1 MLSDDDYCDAD
12 ELDFVAQTTFEET
25 VRRMQPQI
33 NFLKARINQLEKQLE
48 AHQQIQSA
56 YYSSNF
62 ASGQLDYLK
71 HMDLTFENVT
81 DTIDQTCGVT
91 NETDSSTTQ

>member
-25 VRRMQPQI
+25 VRRMQPYI
-33 NFLKARINQLEKQLE
+33 NSLKARINQLEKQLE

-56 YYSSNF
+56 ADFCQRHFSTNLHQ
-62 ASGQLDYLK
+62 GQVQYLR
-71 HMDLTFENVT
+71 DGTLE
-81 DTIDQTCGVT
+81 QS
-91 NETDSSTTQ
+91 EDSSTEA